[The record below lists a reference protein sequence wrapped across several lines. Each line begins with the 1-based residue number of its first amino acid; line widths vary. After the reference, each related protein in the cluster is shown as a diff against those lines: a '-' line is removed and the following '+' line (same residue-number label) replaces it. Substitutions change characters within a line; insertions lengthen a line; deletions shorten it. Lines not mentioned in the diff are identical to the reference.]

1 MCFGGG
7 KSSAATIVM
16 PKTDDYDRQFEMQKA
31 AMEAQMRNGAQ
42 LMQQQLQSS
51 LQRKRDLMDRIA
63 KMQTDKAMNPEDI
76 GEMVDER
83 VQTIM
88 SAAKGLN
95 PSSNAQMVKMGR
107 EKGASRESDVDRS
120 GGGAKRSGKDGLRIR
135 RNAPKDS
142 AGVGLSITS
151 GD

>member
-16 PKTDDYDRQFEMQKA
+16 PKTDSYDRQFEMQKA
-31 AMEAQMRNGAQ
+31 AMEAQMNNNSM
-42 LMQQQLQSS
+42 LMQQQLQSA
-51 LQRKRDLMDRIA
+51 LKRKEDLMSRIA
-63 KMQTDKAMNPEDI
+63 QSQTDKANDPAALSQ
-76 GEMVDER
+76 MVDQR

-88 SAAKGLN
+88 STAKNLN

-107 EKGASRESDVDRS
+107 EQGASRQSDVDRP
-120 GGGAKRSGKDGLRIR
+120 GGGAKKTGKDGLRIR
-135 RNAPKDS
+135 RNAPKNS
-142 AGVGLSITS
+142 AGVGLTITS